1 MQHQEPPSGAP
12 PEGTP
17 LGTPPGAPPAERPQ
31 DESPGHERA
40 HVAPATGAAER
51 VVPTIPPT
59 GRPAPVGPADIAKA
73 HDEAIA
79 TLAARPGRVFVVGGV
94 DSGKTTF
101 AKHLARAGLASGHVV
116 AIVDADLAQSTIG
129 PPGTVGLKVVTDEA
143 GLESDA
149 FDALAF
155 VGAMSPRNH
164 FLPLVTGTAKLVM
177 RAIEMGARL
186 VIVDTSGLID
196 GVAGQMLK
204 LTKAELCRP
213 HHVVALHHGGELEPI
228 TGVLERFLSLD
239 VISLDVHPEIDSRS
253 VDDRAAYRERRMA
266 AFLGPQMN
274 RWRVKPTVFLPSLP
288 PFFELEEL
296 DGLLV
301 GVDNGEGDCL
311 GLGILEY
318 REDALRL
325 LTPVSEGVA
334 ALRLGSV
341 KVSQDGKISERVD
354 LRLMLG
360 TD

>member
-1 MQHQEPPSGAP
+1 MQDQEPFSGAP
-12 PEGTP
+12 VEAQPD
-17 LGTPPGAPPAERPQ
+17 PPSETAE
-31 DESPGHERA
+31 
-40 HVAPATGAAER
+40 ER
-51 VVPTIPPT
+51 VVPTIAPT
-59 GRPAPVGPADIAKA
+59 QRATLGGDADVAKA

-79 TLAARPGRVFVVGGV
+79 KLAARPGRVFVVGGV

-101 AKHLARAGLASGHVV
+101 AQRLVRAGLEAGHVG

-129 PPGTVGLKVVTDEA
+129 PPGTVGLKIVREPGD
-143 GLESDA
+143 LESDA

-186 VIVDTSGLID
+186 IVVDTSGLID

-228 TGVLERFLSLD
+228 AGVLERFLSLD
-239 VISLDVHPEIDSRS
+239 VISLDVHPEIGNRS
-253 VDDRAAYRERRMA
+253 VDDRVSYREARLA
-266 AFLGPQMN
+266 AFLGGPGGDQMN
-274 RWRVKPTVFLPSLP
+274 RWRVKPTVFMPSLP
-288 PFFELEEL
+288 PFFELGEL

-301 GVDNGEGDCL
+301 GVDNGQGDCL

-325 LTPVSEGVA
+325 LTPVSEGIR

-341 KVSQDGKISERVD
+341 RVTPDGKISERVD

>member
-1 MQHQEPPSGAP
+1 MEDTFSDKPKEQAP
-12 PEGTP
+12 
-17 LGTPPGAPPAERPQ
+17 
-31 DESPGHERA
+31 DVESA
-40 HVAPATGAAER
+40 H
-51 VVPTIPPT
+51 
-59 GRPAPVGPADIAKA
+59 ADAIAK
-73 HDEAIA
+73 I
-79 TLAARPGRVFVVGGV
+79 AARPGRVFVVGGV

-101 AKHLARAGLASGHVV
+101 AQRLAVAGLDAGHTV

-129 PPGTVGLKVVTDEA
+129 PPGTVGLKVVRDRA
-143 GLESDA
+143 GLEADA

-186 VIVDTSGLID
+186 IVVDTSGLID
-196 GVAGQMLK
+196 GVAGQVLM

-213 HHVVALHHGGELEPI
+213 HHVVALHRGGELDPI
-228 TGVLERFLSLD
+228 TGVLERFQSLD
-239 VISLDVHPEIDSRS
+239 VISLDVHPDIRMRS
-253 VDDRAAYRERRMA
+253 VDERATYREERLA
-266 AFLGPQMN
+266 SFLGPQLN
-274 RWRVKPTVFLPSLP
+274 RWRVKPTVFMPSLP
-288 PFFELEEL
+288 PIFELDEL

-301 GVDNGEGDCL
+301 GVDNGQGDCL

-325 LTPVSEGVA
+325 LTPVAEGVR

-341 KVSQDGKISERVD
+341 RVSPDGKISERVD

>member
-1 MQHQEPPSGAP
+1 MQFQEP
-12 PEGTP
+12 GTQAT
-17 LGTPPGAPPAERPQ
+17 TPPRVT
-31 DESPGHERA
+31 ERA
-40 HVAPATGAAER
+40 PDDIER
-51 VVPTIPPT
+51 THADAVEKL
-59 GRPAPVGPADIAKA
+59 AVG
-73 HDEAIA
+73 
-79 TLAARPGRVFVVGGV
+79 PGRVFVVGGV

-101 AKHLARAGLASGHVV
+101 AHRLARKGLDAGHVV

-129 PPGTVGLKVVTDEA
+129 PPGTVGLKIVRDRDALEA
-143 GLESDA
+143 DT

-186 VIVDTSGLID
+186 IVVDTSGLID
-196 GVAGQMLK
+196 GVAGQVLK

-213 HHVVALHHGGELEPI
+213 HHIVSLHRGGELEPI
-228 TGVLERFLSLD
+228 EGVLERFLSVP
-239 VISLDVHPEIDSRS
+239 VISLEVHPRIGARS
-253 VDDRAAYRERRMA
+253 VDDRATYREQRMA
-266 AFLGPQMN
+266 AFLGGGGPMN
-274 RWRVKPTVFLPSLP
+274 RWRVKPTVFMPTLP

-301 GVDNGEGDCL
+301 GVDNGLGDCL

-325 LTPVSEGVA
+325 LTPVSEGVR

-341 KVSQDGKISERVD
+341 KVTPDGKISERVD